1 MTQVFLADEQTQGVE
16 MFLPEFPEVFWST
29 LVVIVLVIVFYK
41 YIMPK
46 FTKVLDA
53 RSEKIEGNIEK
64 AQAKL
69 HDADQLLDKYNR
81 QMEDA
86 KVDSAKIIHDA
97 NQHAQQLQADLKE
110 KAERE
115 YQLKLASA
123 QKQIEDDVRSAKLKL
138 RKDLGDVVVGL
149 AEKVLEE
156 KFEDHQIRAQ
166 SIDRFIETVG
176 ESSESD

>member
-1 MTQVFLADEQTQGVE
+1 MTEAFLAEEQSRGVE
-16 MFLPEFPEVFWST
+16 MFLPEFPEVFWSA
-29 LVVIVLVIVFYK
+29 LVVIVLMIVFYK

-53 RSEKIEGNIEK
+53 RAEKIEGNIEK

-69 HDADQLLDKYNR
+69 RDADQLLDKYNS
-81 QMEDA
+81 QMEGA
-86 KVDSAKIIHDA
+86 KVESAKIIRDA
-97 NQHAQQLQADLKE
+97 NQHAQQLQADMKE
-110 KAERE
+110 QAERE

-123 QKQIEDDVRSAKLKL
+123 QKQIDDDVRSARLKL

-156 KFEDHQIRAQ
+156 KFEDREIRIQ

-176 ESSESD
+176 AGNESD

>member
-1 MTQVFLADEQTQGVE
+1 MTEVFLAEGESQGAE
-16 MFLPEFPEVFWST
+16 MFLPEFPEVFWSA
-29 LVVIVLVIVFYK
+29 LVVITLVIVFYK

-53 RSEKIEGNIEK
+53 RSEKVEGNIEK

-69 HDADQLLDKYNR
+69 RDADQLLDKYNR
-81 QMEDA
+81 QMEGA
-86 KVDSAKIIHDA
+86 KVESAKIIHDA
-97 NQHAQQLQADLKE
+97 NQHAQQLQADMKDQ
-110 KAERE
+110 AERE

-123 QKQIEDDVRSAKLKL
+123 QKQIDDDVRSARLKL
-138 RKDLGDVVVGL
+138 RKDLGDVVVSL

-156 KFEDHQIRAQ
+156 KFEDREIRAQ

-176 ESSESD
+176 ESHE